1 MKNNHYWG
9 IDLGGTKVECVVM
22 DADYRPLFRE
32 RLATERTKGYQHILQ
47 RIKQLIDQAALELNY
62 YPDVVGF
69 GTPGTSDP
77 YTGNMKNCNSTE
89 LNGMPLKADLAK
101 LLQVEVVMSNDANCF
116 ALSESKMGIVAE
128 VFPKA
133 EVVFA
138 VIMGTGCGAGITV
151 NGKVLNGLH
160 NIAGEWGHNVLI
172 PDGEACYCGKNG
184 CVETMIA
191 GPSVERY
198 YQRITGQHRPLVEIV
213 ELSRVESTSVDSEVE
228 AARQTLDHLLDN
240 FAQAIAQIINVLDP
254 DVVVIGGGVGNID
267 ELYSQTAQRILPWL
281 FNDRLE
287 TKFVKPKLGDSSGVF
302 GAALLCE
309 SI

>member
-22 DADYRPLFRE
+22 DTEYRPLFRK

-47 RIKQLIDQAALELNY
+47 RIKQLIDQAADELNY
-62 YPDVVGF
+62 YPDVIGF

-101 LLQVEVVMSNDANCF
+101 LLQVKVVMSNDANCF

-128 VFPKA
+128 TFPQA

-151 NGKVLNGLH
+151 HGKVLNGLH
-160 NIAGEWGHNVLI
+160 NIAGEWGHNVLV
-172 PDGEACYCGKNG
+172 PDGDACYCGKRG
-184 CVETMIA
+184 CVETVIA

-198 YQRITGQHRPLVEIV
+198 YQRLTGQSRPLVDII
-213 ELSRVESTSVDSEVE
+213 EL
-228 AARQTLDHLLDN
+228 ARQTDSTLLESETEAAHQTLTHLLDS

-267 ELYSQTAQRILPWL
+267 ELYSQTSQRILPWL

-287 TKFVKPKLGDSSGVF
+287 TKFVKPMLGDSSGVF

-309 SI
+309 